1 MEKDILNI
9 LLEYKKISNSK
20 KEFRESIIE
29 ALSDYGFEEKSKGIV
44 QGLDKNFATSV
55 EPFIKE
61 LQVIG
66 CKGRFTSGRR
76 QPGKTPNS
84 YHITGRALD
93 MTFKDD
99 ACYCKAMDI
108 CSRYTNM
115 FCLDERKKITQDW
128 TAPHLHVSVPQN
140 NGKTIAC
147 NPKSAEALAPQS
159 GSTEQENID
168 SDFGNIDTGLFDVAK
183 AVAVG
188 ALPFLFSKDKE
199 KLQEAV
205 IFGRNASKTYNDV
218 LIPASDNKKIVSPI
232 EGKVVITSDAGCLN
246 SIGVRTTDG
255 KYTLKY
261 CNIDVVSASP
271 GDQVSPGSLLGYT
284 GNDDVLV
291 SVLDITKRKKDPSV
305 LDKVSGGRE
314 KSGTNTK
321 NLCAFWYVYA
331 IWHWLECHICRL
343 RFCDHAVEPNAFPA
357 KHMNRTR
364 QFDASV
370 FACYVTSKNPATI
383 YYDNSAAAYDARPF
397 LSCRDVLNAVDVNCV
412 VRFHSLFIYHFIT
425 HSISSLSSTSLIRPV
440 SLS

>member
-76 QPGKTPNS
+76 QPGKNPNS

-140 NGKTIAC
+140 TGKTIAC

-321 NLCAFWYVYA
+321 NSYSPPKDGSDNYD
-331 IWHWLECHICRL
+331 EKYKP
-343 RFCDHAVEPNAFPA
+343 EQ
-357 KHMNRTR
+357 TY
-364 QFDASV
+364 QDAGL
-370 FACYVTSKNPATI
+370 
-383 YYDNSAAAYDARPF
+383 AALFGLPF
-397 LSCRDVLNAVDVNCV
+397 LPFKNRYDKKTGKLIKKNWGSPTEKRQPDKSTWFRSPTEKKVNENIERIKKLLN
-412 VRFHSLFIYHFIT
+412 
-425 HSISSLSSTSLIRPV
+425 
-440 SLS
+440 